1 MSQKAGKGISY
12 TISALCGLLDISRQG
27 YYKHKETNAEQDV
40 LISSITYYCQSLRQ
54 ELPRSGCRELYSLCK
69 SRFGEKFTIGRD
81 QFIDVLRANGMML
94 RRRRYRPRTTNSD
107 HPYRIYPDLLNTSP
121 KYVACGVCRMMVGDI
136 TYISTKEG
144 FAYLSLLT
152 DVFSRIIVG
161 YALFRTLEA
170 EGPVKAL
177 MMACDFY
184 KGQGFNLSGLI
195 HHSDRGVQY
204 ASKGY
209 VSLLKERGIAIS
221 MTQTGDP
228 LHNALAERMNNT
240 VKNGWLFDYENK
252 TFDEAQEG
260 VARSIYL
267 YNWARP
273 HQALAMKTP
282 MQMLPGEHPNPL
294 CSADALKHQLNKTN
308 YKEQTIL
315 VCQ

>member
-1 MSQKAGKGISY
+1 MSQKADKGISY

-27 YYKHKETNAEQDV
+27 YYKHQEMNAEQDI
-40 LISSITYYCQSLRQ
+40 LISSLTYYCQFLRQ

-81 QFIDVLRANGMML
+81 RFIDVLRANGMML

-107 HPYRIYPDLLNTSP
+107 HPYRIYPDLLNTRP
-121 KYVACGVCRMMVGDI
+121 KYVASDVCRMMVGDI

-170 EGPVKAL
+170 EGPSKAL
-177 MMACDFY
+177 IMACGFY
-184 KGQGFNLSGLI
+184 KDLGFTLSGLI

-252 TFDEAQEG
+252 TFDEALEG
-260 VARSIYL
+260 VAKSIYL

-294 CSADALKHQLNKTN
+294 CSADAKYQLNKIN
-308 YKEQTIL
+308 YKEQKTF